1 MTTSEALSAAAVTAL
16 DGLRLAN
23 ALRAGIYRLFEQT
36 DHINKINVFPVPDG
50 DTGTNLSMTLSAV
63 LAALDREPQ
72 PHAGALLVRIADAA
86 LDGARGNSGAI
97 LAQFLLGLA
106 DKAGPQPALSATD
119 FANAAATGA
128 AYARDALSQPREG
141 TVLTVLRDFADEL
154 QVQIKADPTVA
165 FKPVFAAA
173 LTRARRSLAA
183 TTDQLEELRSAHVV
197 DAGAQGFVELLE
209 GIQRYLDTGEIGT
222 ASAAPT
228 HRADAETMAESAF
241 VETRPQL
248 REDQPRYCTECLI
261 AATEGTP
268 DLELRRLREGLS
280 ALGASLVVGG
290 NKRKAKVHI
299 HTDDPER
306 VFEFAETFGTLT
318 GQKADD
324 MQRQQDAAHH
334 AKGQRVAIVVDS
346 AADIPE
352 DLLESLGI
360 HVVPV
365 RIHFGNR
372 SYLDKVTMTPT
383 EFYQELRTNP
393 EHPKTSQP
401 PPGDFRR
408 MYEFLASHYES
419 VVSIALS
426 SKVSGTCNAAT
437 TAASRVA
444 PRKDGTRAVTVVDSL
459 SISAGQAL
467 IAIAAAELAKSGAS
481 ADEVI
486 AAVREAI
493 PRTRAFA
500 LLGSVD
506 YAVKGGRVPKF
517 ARLVA
522 NLLRLSI
529 ILATQPDGRVTLG
542 GALWGRHNLT
552 ERFARF
558 VARRAPRLDIAAA
571 TGKTS
576 RPPHVSILI
585 GHGDARG
592 AGQAVAQHL
601 QAALPPGAVSTLR
614 MTDMGTALGV
624 HGGPGTLIVGLQLE
638 RLPTPPVT

>member
-1 MTTSEALSAAAVTAL
+1 MGDPIVQSGARADEAPTAL
-16 DGLRLAN
+16 DGLRLAD
-23 ALRAGIYRLFEQT
+23 ALRAGIYRLFDQT

-63 LAALDREPQ
+63 LAALDRVLE

-106 DKAGPQPALSATD
+106 DKAGPQPTLSATD

-141 TVLTVLRDFADEL
+141 TLLTVLRDFADEL
-154 QVQIKADPTVA
+154 QSQTKADPTAA
-165 FKPVFAAA
+165 FRPVHSAA
-173 LTRARRSLAA
+173 LSRTRLSLAA

-197 DAGAQGFVELLE
+197 DAGAQGFVDLLE

-222 ASAAPT
+222 PTAAPT
-228 HRADAETMAESAF
+228 HRADAETMADSAF
-241 VETRPQL
+241 VETLPLL
-248 REDQPRYCTECLI
+248 RADQSRYCTECLV
-261 AATEGTP
+261 AVTDGAP

-306 VFEFAETFGTLT
+306 VFEFAGTFGALT

-352 DLLESLGI
+352 ELLESLGI

-365 RIHFGNR
+365 RIQFGNR
-372 SYLDKVTMTPT
+372 SYLDKVTMTSA
-383 EFYQELRTNP
+383 EFYKELRTNP

-408 MYEFLASHYES
+408 MYEFLASHYDS
-419 VVSIALS
+419 IVSIALS

-444 PRKDGTRAVTVVDSL
+444 PRQDGTRAVTVIDSL

-467 IAIAAAELAKSGAS
+467 IAITAAELAKSGAS

-517 ARLVA
+517 ARVIA

-529 ILATQPDGRVTLG
+529 ILATQPDGRVTLS
-542 GALWGRHNLT
+542 GALWGRHHLT
-552 ERFARF
+552 ERFARL
-558 VARRAPRLDIAAA
+558 VAKRAAKSGTAVADE
-571 TGKTS
+571 TVSKS
-576 RPPHVSILI
+576 RQFRILI
-585 GHGDARG
+585 GHGEALS
-592 AGQAVAQHL
+592 AGRMLAQQL
-601 QAALPPGAVSTLR
+601 QRTLPPGAVSTLQ
-614 MTDMGTALGV
+614 MTEMGTALGV
-624 HGGPGTLIVGLQLE
+624 HGGPGTLVVGFQCE
-638 RLPTPPVT
+638 

>member
-1 MTTSEALSAAAVTAL
+1 MIAAAAHSHSHAIDL
-16 DGLRLAN
+16 DGVVLADT
-23 ALRAGIYRLFEQT
+23 LRAGIYRLFDQT

-63 LAALDREPQ
+63 LAAVDSAPE

-106 DKAGPQPALSATD
+106 DKAGPQPTLSAID
-119 FANAAATGA
+119 FASAAVTGA

-141 TVLTVLRDFADEL
+141 TLLTVLRDFADEL
-154 QVQIKADPTVA
+154 QTQAKADPTA
-165 FKPVFAAA
+165 GFRPVYSAA
-173 LTRARRSLAA
+173 LARTRRSLAA
-183 TTDQLEELRSAHVV
+183 TTDQLEELRNAHVV
-197 DAGAQGFVELLE
+197 DAGAQGFVALLE
-209 GIQRYLDTGEIGT
+209 GIQRYLDTGDIGT
-222 ASAAPT
+222 PTSAPT
-228 HRADAETMAESAF
+228 HRADAETMVDSAF
-241 VETRPQL
+241 VETLPKL
-248 REDQPRYCTECLI
+248 RSDQPRYCTECLV
-261 AATEGTP
+261 AATDGTP

-306 VFEFAETFGTLT
+306 VFKFAETFGALS

-324 MQRQQDAAHH
+324 MQRQQEAAHH

-352 DLLESLGI
+352 ELLESLGI

-365 RIHFGNR
+365 RIQFGNR
-372 SYLDKVTMTPT
+372 SYLDKVTMTPA
-383 EFYQELRTNP
+383 EFYRELRTNP

-408 MYEFLASHYES
+408 MYEFLASHYDS
-419 VVSIALS
+419 IVSIALS

-444 PRKDGTRAVTVVDSL
+444 ARRDGTRAVTVIDSL
-459 SISAGQAL
+459 NISAGQAL
-467 IAIAAAELAKSGAS
+467 IAIDAAELAKSGAT
-481 ADEVI
+481 ADDVI
-486 AAVREAI
+486 AAIHKAI
-493 PRTRAFA
+493 PRTCAFA

-506 YAVKGGRVPKF
+506 YAVKGGRVPKL
-517 ARLVA
+517 ARTLA
-522 NLLRLSI
+522 NLLHLSV
-529 ILATQPDGRVTLG
+529 ILATQPDGRVTLS
-542 GALWGRHNLT
+542 GALWGRHKLT

-558 VARRAPRLDIAAA
+558 VVKRARDSGITACSSSSNQEQRVRAL
-571 TGKTS
+571 
-576 RPPHVSILI
+576 V
-585 GHGDARG
+585 GHGDTLAQ
-592 AGQAVAQHL
+592 GQALLSHL
-601 QAALPPGAVSTLR
+601 RSALPRDAVLSVHL
-614 MTDMGTALGV
+614 TDMGTALGV
-624 HGGPGTLIVGLQLE
+624 HGGPGTLIVGLQYS
-638 RLPTPPVT
+638 